1 MFYNILK
8 VLLCSG
14 LLLLGI
20 CALVHICA
28 KHKYSFKYEST
39 KRKFEIYP
47 NKDRPRKSQN
57 NLD

>member
-1 MFYNILK
+1 MLDTIVKF
-8 VLLCSG
+8 LLCSG
-14 LLLLGI
+14 CFLFGI
-20 CALVHICA
+20 GVLVHICA
-28 KHKYSFKYEST
+28 NHKYSFSYEST